1 MSNYYRTHTCN
12 ELTIDAVGEA
22 VVLSGWLA
30 NKRNQGGIIFG
41 VLRDHYGQTQFTIE
55 SSENAELY
63 ALIDGFRLETTV
75 RIEGVVRARPESQGN
90 EKMATGAI
98 EVELKSAE
106 LLGPSKILPFQIVD
120 DPAVSEATRLQ
131 YRFLD
136 LRRSN
141 LHKNMVLRSRVISFI
156 RQSMTNLG
164 FLEMQT
170 PILTVS
176 SPEGARDYLVP
187 SRVHPNKFYALPQ
200 APQQFKQLLM
210 TSGFDKYFQ
219 IAPCFRDEDARADR
233 SPGEFYQLDLEMA
246 FVTQEELFQAVEALM
261 VGVFREFSDWN
272 VPTPFPRIPFKE
284 ALRDYGSDKPELR
297 FGMKIQ
303 DVSDILVDCP
313 LDFISTPIAAGG
325 TARALVVPNVADKSR
340 KFFDGLDKFVRRQG
354 SGGMAWVAFPE
365 GADPKGSIA
374 KKLEAKQLDALRALP
389 ECEANSAVLILVGED
404 HERTLTYTGRLR
416 VELGEQLDLCEK
428 DTYRFC
434 WIVDFPMYE
443 WNEDEERVD
452 FSHNPFSMPQG
463 GMDALLE
470 KDPLDILAWQ
480 YDIVC
485 NGVELSSGAIRNH
498 HPDIMVK
505 AFEIAGYTRDDVE
518 DQFKA
523 LFNAFQYGAPPHGG
537 IAPGI
542 DRIVMLLAHAQSIRD
557 VILFPMN
564 LKAQDLLMGAPST
577 VSQTQLDELHLT
589 LVKPADAEDAEPSG
603 ES

>member
-1 MSNYYRTHTCN
+1 
-12 ELTIDAVGEA
+12 
-22 VVLSGWLA
+22 
-30 NKRNQGGIIFG
+30 
-41 VLRDHYGQTQFTIE
+41 
-55 SSENAELY
+55 
-63 ALIDGFRLETTV
+63 
-75 RIEGVVRARPESQGN
+75 
-90 EKMATGAI
+90 
-98 EVELKSAE
+98 
-106 LLGPSKILPFQIVD
+106 
-120 DPAVSEATRLQ
+120 
-131 YRFLD
+131 
-136 LRRSN
+136 
-141 LHKNMVLRSRVISFI
+141 
-156 RQSMTNLG
+156 
-164 FLEMQT
+164 
-170 PILTVS
+170 
-176 SPEGARDYLVP
+176 
-187 SRVHPNKFYALPQ
+187 
-200 APQQFKQLLM
+200 M
-210 TSGFDKYFQ
+210 TSGFDRYFQ

-261 VGVFREFSDWN
+261 VGVFTEFSDWQ

-284 ALRDYGSDKPELR
+284 AMEDYGSDKPELR

-303 DVSDILVDCP
+303 DVSEILADCP
-313 LDFISTPIAAGG
+313 LDFISGCIQGGG
-325 TARALVVPNVADKSR
+325 TARALVVPNVADRSR

-354 SGGMAWVAFPE
+354 AGGMAWVAFP
-365 GADPKGSIA
+365 ADGGVKGSIA
-374 KKLEAKQLDALRALP
+374 KKLSDKNLEQLRALP
-389 ECEANSAVLILVGED
+389 DCGDNAAVLILVGED
-404 HERTLTYTGRLR
+404 RERTLTYTGRLR
-416 VELGEQLDLCEK
+416 VELGQQLDLCEK
-428 DTYRFC
+428 DMYRFC

-463 GMDALLE
+463 GMKALEE

-518 DQFKA
+518 NQFKA

-577 VSQTQLDELHLT
+577 VSQAQLDELHLA
-589 LVKPADAEDAEPSG
+589 LIEPEGADEAPNQED
-603 ES
+603 